1 MFRRCSSV
9 SGYSNVETKRAFT
22 CVLQFGKSH
31 LAKPTEVAPT
41 WKGNS
46 YKCRQSFGIS
56 SSRGCS
62 IAFSVSSLIGRHNG
76 QGGGSAECDVFNVRG
91 RPGNLQLRCPTT
103 STLHTDVE
111 GHYSR
116 ALGLKENE
124 AKTNYVCSTA
134 AQNQSL
140 EREGVDPKCVIEQI
154 RVLGIDV
161 VPTSWH
167 ESETMLKKR
176 CEDGLSILNRLAFCP
191 IGREVRRAFYRSRV
205 IPIIT
210 WGAWLKPLPARVAKE
225 VSRLYRSLSRG
236 HPMGSKP
243 LRTIMEG
250 HHADPIFS
258 CLQQSIQ
265 AAQRAH
271 KFRRLRWRGSPPLA
285 GWQHAIV
292 DCLSK
297 YGWEPLQHWVL
308 QHPQEGRCHVLQD
321 GESAMHK
328 FHQISGVVASLSL
341 RAVFVSKPAG
351 QQFAA
356 RAGVV

>member
-1 MFRRCSSV
+1 
-9 SGYSNVETKRAFT
+9 
-22 CVLQFGKSH
+22 
-31 LAKPTEVAPT
+31 
-41 WKGNS
+41 
-46 YKCRQSFGIS
+46 
-56 SSRGCS
+56 
-62 IAFSVSSLIGRHNG
+62 
-76 QGGGSAECDVFNVRG
+76 
-91 RPGNLQLRCPTT
+91 
-103 STLHTDVE
+103 
-111 GHYSR
+111 
-116 ALGLKENE
+116 
-124 AKTNYVCSTA
+124 
-134 AQNQSL
+134 
-140 EREGVDPKCVIEQI
+140 
-154 RVLGIDV
+154 
-161 VPTSWH
+161 
-167 ESETMLKKR
+167 MLKKR
-176 CEDGLSILNRLAFCP
+176 CEDGLSILNRLAFCS
-191 IGREVRRAFYRSRV
+191 IGREVRRALYRSRV

-328 FHQISGVVASLSL
+328 FRESWRRFLFEQFLSQNRRGSNLLRGQVLYDSKSCKQARSLYESSGNHG
-341 RAVFVSKPAG
+341 RAVLVGAALSTAVYCRIRKEQVPFVLHL
-351 QQFAA
+351 
-356 RAGVV
+356 V